1 LDCALKSLA
10 ANSNDNFLT
19 LLCGDDLV
27 EGAFV
32 GGSDGDWF
40 SALLETMFVVFS
52 WDFRISPGDGT
63 NVFAVGA
70 PTGEGALVVPT
81 TESMRIATVGIVVV
95 ILGGND
101 ILRDALL
108 NSR

>member
-1 LDCALKSLA
+1 LDGALKSLA
-10 ANSNDNFLT
+10 ANSDDFLT
-19 LLCGDDLV
+19 LLCGEDLV

-40 SALLETMFVVFS
+40 SALLETTFVVFS
-52 WDFRISPGDGT
+52 WDSRNSSGGGM

-81 TESMRIATVGIVVV
+81 AESMRFATAGIVVV
-95 ILGGND
+95 LLDGND
-101 ILRDALL
+101 ILHDALL
-108 NSR
+108 NSC